1 MWGSLLSFEGGKQY
15 WKGGLMGRKGG
26 YVDTGME
33 KDYELMGWAGGLGE
47 YGFRNRG
54 RPSVFFDT
62 K

>member
-1 MWGSLLSFEGGKQY
+1 
-15 WKGGLMGRKGG
+15 MGRKGG